1 MMSGAT
7 IEGTDVGMPQNV
19 ERARS
24 LEFMPRWLRPAP
36 SIVSAA
42 VCPSPRFYVCIKIQH
57 YVILLLQLYLQI
69 LLSNFLST
77 SYKPLLST
85 FEVSLLAQQ
94 ATLNLPL

>member
-7 IEGTDVGMPQNV
+7 IEGTDVEMPQNV

-42 VCPSPRFYVCIKIQH
+42 V
-57 YVILLLQLYLQI
+57 
-69 LLSNFLST
+69 
-77 SYKPLLST
+77 
-85 FEVSLLAQQ
+85 
-94 ATLNLPL
+94 